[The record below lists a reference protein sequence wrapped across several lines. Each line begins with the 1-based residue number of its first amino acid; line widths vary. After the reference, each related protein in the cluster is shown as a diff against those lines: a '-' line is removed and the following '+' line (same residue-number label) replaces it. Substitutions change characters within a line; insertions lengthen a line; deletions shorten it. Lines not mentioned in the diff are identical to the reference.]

1 MTQAPTVGMMPSPAP
16 RPASEP
22 SGEAFS
28 VITSPALRAAA
39 QTVASQWTD
48 DRGDALD
55 PREMIEALVTVARAV
70 DQRLGPRPAGEAPP
84 PPAIPSRATTA
95 LGRRL
100 LDLLRGELVR
110 RWSDPA
116 GELDAAAALEL
127 MRATEAVRVASE
139 PDWSRVA
146 TSRLAGPD
154 GPELLVEVAHDL
166 RSPLTSILFLAET
179 LQRGQ
184 SGAVSELQ
192 RRQLGLIYGAALGLN
207 SLASD
212 LIELVRGGD
221 RLPDQEQAPFSITEI
236 FESVRDIVRPI
247 AEEKRLTVK
256 ILPPASDHRRGHH
269 LALSR
274 VLLNLTTNALKFS
287 EEGFVEL
294 VGRATDRFK
303 VEFSVRDTGK
313 GINPEYLGNL
323 YQPFRR
329 TGGRRGYYL
338 SGTGLGLAISR
349 RLVEAMGSELQV
361 ESRPDWGTRFHF
373 ELTLPPATQL

>member
-1 MTQAPTVGMMPSPAP
+1 MTPATPVGTMPSPIPAP
-16 RPASEP
+16 RPAPEP
-22 SGEAFS
+22 PGEAFAG
-28 VITSPALRAAA
+28 ITSPVLREAAL
-39 QTVASQWTD
+39 TVAAQWTD

-55 PREMIEALVTVARAV
+55 PREMLDLLAGVARAV
-70 DQRLGPRPAGEAPP
+70 DERLPGAGRSASS
-84 PPAIPSRATTA
+84 AIPPRAATP

-100 LDLLRGELVR
+100 LDLLRAELIR
-110 RWSDPA
+110 RWAEPA
-116 GELDAAAALEL
+116 GEVDPAAALAL

-221 RLPDQEQAPFSITEI
+221 RLPEQEQAPFSITEI

-247 AEEKRLTVK
+247 AEEKRLTVR

-373 ELTLPPATQL
+373 ELTLPPASQF

>member
-1 MTQAPTVGMMPSPAP
+1 MSPTTPVGTMSHPAP
-16 RPASEP
+16 RPSELP
-22 SGEAFS
+22 GEAFS
-28 VITSPALRAAA
+28 VITSPALREAA
-39 QTVASQWTD
+39 QVVAAQWTD

-55 PREMIEALVTVARAV
+55 PREMVEVLVAVAHAV
-70 DQRLGPRPAGEAPP
+70 DQRLPRDDQTAAAAPP
-84 PPAIPSRATTA
+84 VPARATTA

-100 LDLLRGELVR
+100 LDLLRAELVR
-110 RWSDPA
+110 RWGDAEGEVDPA
-116 GELDAAAALEL
+116 SALAL
-127 MRATEAVRVASE
+127 MQATEAVRVASE

-221 RLPDQEQAPFSITEI
+221 RLPEQEQAPFSITEI

-338 SGTGLGLAISR
+338 SGTGLGLAICR

-373 ELTLPPATQL
+373 ELTLPPATQF

>member
-1 MTQAPTVGMMPSPAP
+1 MTPAPTVGTMTSPAP
-16 RPASEP
+16 RPASDP
-22 SGEAFS
+22 TGEAFS

-39 QTVASQWTD
+39 QAVASRWTD

-55 PREMIEALVTVARAV
+55 PREMIDVLVAMARAV
-70 DQRLGPRPAGEAPP
+70 DQRLGPPPAGAT
-84 PPAIPSRATTA
+84 PPAVPARASTA

-110 RWSDPA
+110 AWSDPA
-116 GELDAAAALEL
+116 ADLDPAAALEL
-127 MRATEAVRVASE
+127 MQATEAVRVASE

-184 SGAVSELQ
+184 SGAVSDLQ

-313 GINPEYLGNL
+313 GINPEYLANL

-338 SGTGLGLAISR
+338 SGTGLGLAICR